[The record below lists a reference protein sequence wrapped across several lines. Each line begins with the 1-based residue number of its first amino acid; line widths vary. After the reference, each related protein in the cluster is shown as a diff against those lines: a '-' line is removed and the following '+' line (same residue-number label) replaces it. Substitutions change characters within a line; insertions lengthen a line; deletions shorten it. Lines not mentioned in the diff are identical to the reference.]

1 MNGYAQLVCGYV
13 LIQIDVGFR
22 SIVLFGSTGSMHVF
36 SVDGTNPIACVS
48 RYFLGLFGGNTTM
61 GGFPSRGCH

>member
-13 LIQIDVGFR
+13 LIQIDVGSR
-22 SIVLFGSTGSMHVF
+22 SIVLFGSTGSMHLT
-36 SVDGTNPIACVS
+36 SVDGTNLIACVS

-61 GGFPSRGCH
+61 GGFP